1 MTSRRDLLAGAA
13 TIGVTSPAF
22 CLATEPKP
30 FVEGK
35 DFILVDPP
43 VEYPARPILVHD
55 FFAYT
60 CPHCYRLAPFM
71 HEYAE
76 SIATDPNVRL
86 IPVPVAWEENFEL
99 FPKIYYAFEELG
111 RLQELHMTFWEWMLQ
126 GEHPWNTVQE
136 AQVDIEKWAGEHGI
150 DAPRWNATLDS
161 FIVRNKVRQATQIW
175 QQYNID
181 STPVIG
187 IAGRFITAPHMTG
200 SRPRAIEAV
209 RMLVDR
215 VKAEGV

>member
-86 IPVPVAWEENFEL
+86 IPVPVAWEESFEL

-136 AQVDIEKWAGEHGI
+136 AQVDI
-150 DAPRWNATLDS
+150 
-161 FIVRNKVRQATQIW
+161 
-175 QQYNID
+175 
-181 STPVIG
+181 
-187 IAGRFITAPHMTG
+187 
-200 SRPRAIEAV
+200 
-209 RMLVDR
+209 
-215 VKAEGV
+215 

>member
-1 MTSRRDLLAGAA
+1 
-13 TIGVTSPAF
+13 
-22 CLATEPKP
+22 
-30 FVEGK
+30 
-35 DFILVDPP
+35 
-43 VEYPARPILVHD
+43 
-55 FFAYT
+55 
-60 CPHCYRLAPFM
+60 M

-76 SIATDPNVRL
+76 SVSSDPDVHV
-86 IPVPVAWEENFEL
+86 IPVPVAWEESFEL
-99 FPKIYYAFEELG
+99 FPKIYYAFEALG

-126 GEHPWNTVQE
+126 GEHPWNTIQE

-150 DAPRWNATLDS
+150 DAPHWNATLES
-161 FIVRNKVRQATQIW
+161 FVVRNKVRQASQIW

-215 VKAEGV
+215 VKAERI

>member
-1 MTSRRDLLAGAA
+1 MTSRRTLLAGAA
-13 TIGVTSPAF
+13 TLGISSPTF
-22 CLATEPKP
+22 CLAHEQKP

-43 VEYPARPILVHD
+43 VTYPARPILVHE

-60 CPHCYRLAPFM
+60 CPHCYRLAPLL

-76 SIATDPNVRL
+76 SVASDPQVQV
-86 IPVPVAWEENFEL
+86 IPVPVAWEESFEL
-99 FPKIYYAFEELG
+99 FPKIYYAFEALG
-111 RLQELHMTFWEWMLQ
+111 RLQELHMPFWEWMLQ
-126 GEHPWNTVQE
+126 GEHPWNSVPE
-136 AQVDIEKWAGEHGI
+136 AQVDIEKWVGEHGI
-150 DAPRWNATLDS
+150 DASHWNNTLES
-161 FIVRNKVRQATQIW
+161 FVVRNKVRQATQTW
-175 QQYNID
+175 QQYDID

-200 SRPRAIEAV
+200 SRPRAIDAV

-215 VKAEGV
+215 IKRETA

>member
-43 VEYPARPILVHD
+43 VKYPGRPIRVHD

-60 CPHCYRLAPFM
+60 CPHCYRLAPLM
-71 HEYAE
+71 HEYADAV
-76 SIATDPNVRL
+76 SSDPEEHV
-86 IPVPVAWEENFEL
+86 IPVPVAWEESFEL
-99 FPKIYYAFEELG
+99 FPKIYYAFEALG
-111 RLQELHMTFWEWMLQ
+111 SLQELHMTFWEWMLQ
-126 GEHPWNTVQE
+126 GEHPWNTIQE

-150 DAPRWNATLDS
+150 DAPHWNATLES
-161 FIVRNKVRQATQIW
+161 FVVRNKVRQASQIW

-215 VKAEGV
+215 VKAERI